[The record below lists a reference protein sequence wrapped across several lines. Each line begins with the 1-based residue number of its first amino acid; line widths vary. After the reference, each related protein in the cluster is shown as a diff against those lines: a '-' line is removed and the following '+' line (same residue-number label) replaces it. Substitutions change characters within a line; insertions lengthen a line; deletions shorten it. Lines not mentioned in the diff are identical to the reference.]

1 MQLPAA
7 EYRHRK
13 AENCICQHFIAGARK
28 KTFASTVFDLTK
40 MPIFAILFTQPK
52 NAIFSRRKNMKS
64 LGIIRK
70 LDNAGRFV
78 MPISLRRTLGLDKC
92 DGAVEIFVDGD
103 TVMLR
108 RYSPTC
114 IFCKSENDV
123 IEFADTIV
131 CKACAKKLG
140 ELAE

>member
-1 MQLPAA
+1 
-7 EYRHRK
+7 
-13 AENCICQHFIAGARK
+13 
-28 KTFASTVFDLTK
+28 
-40 MPIFAILFTQPK
+40 
-52 NAIFSRRKNMKS
+52 MKS

-70 LDNAGRFV
+70 LDHAGRFV
-78 MPISLRRTLGLDKC
+78 MPISLRRTLGLDKA

-114 IFCKSENDV
+114 IFCKNADET

-131 CKACAKKLG
+131 CRECAKKLG
-140 ELAE
+140 NLADENNEE